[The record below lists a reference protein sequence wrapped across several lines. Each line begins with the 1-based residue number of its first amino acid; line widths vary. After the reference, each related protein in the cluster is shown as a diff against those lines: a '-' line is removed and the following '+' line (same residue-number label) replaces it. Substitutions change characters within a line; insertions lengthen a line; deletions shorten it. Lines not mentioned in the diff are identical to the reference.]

1 MNSVSPDS
9 ESAAPPGAGRS
20 PSRLRKELLIF
31 SIFVAIGLVV
41 LPFAIFKTGE
51 ILLGDYS
58 SEGLGIGHLYGD
70 ILRGLGAGD
79 WTAWLLVLGP
89 WLGIMMI
96 RVLWWPLAR
105 SRRRNES
112 AN

>member
-1 MNSVSPDS
+1 MNSVSSDS
-9 ESAAPPGAGRS
+9 ESAAPEGAGIS
-20 PSRLRKELLIF
+20 SSRLRKELLIF

-70 ILRGLGAGD
+70 ILRGLATGD

-96 RVLWWPLAR
+96 RALWWPLAR
-105 SRRRNES
+105 SRHRKAS
-112 AN
+112 AS